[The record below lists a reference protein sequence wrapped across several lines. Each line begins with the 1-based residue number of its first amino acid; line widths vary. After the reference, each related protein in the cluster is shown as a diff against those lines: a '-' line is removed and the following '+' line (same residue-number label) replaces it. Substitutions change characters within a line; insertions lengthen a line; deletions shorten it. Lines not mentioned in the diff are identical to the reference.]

1 MSSADPMT
9 PAARLVRERLADLE
23 PESLEIFDD
32 SAEHA
37 GHAGNPGGGGHLS
50 LVIVSNRFVSMS
62 RLQRHQAVYS
72 RVADLIPAPIHALS
86 IRTFAPDEFHQ
97 PSIG

>member
-1 MSSADPMT
+1 MT
-9 PAARLVRERLADLE
+9 PNEHLLRTRLADLD
-23 PESLEIFDD
+23 PVSLEVFDD
-32 SAEHA
+32 SVEHA

-50 LVIVSNRFVSMS
+50 LVIVSNRFASMT

-86 IRTFAPDEFHQ
+86 IRALAPDEFHQ